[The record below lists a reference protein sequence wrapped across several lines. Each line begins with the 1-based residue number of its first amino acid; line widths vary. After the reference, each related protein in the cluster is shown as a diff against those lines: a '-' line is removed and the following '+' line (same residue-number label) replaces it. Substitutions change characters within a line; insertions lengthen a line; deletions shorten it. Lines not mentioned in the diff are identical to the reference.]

1 MQSCVEFS
9 QTNAQ
14 LLKTAKGIMFLGQ
27 GLAEAV
33 AQEGCLKMKELSYLH
48 CQCFALSNIVNNFFN
63 YVIINP
69 GTPAIFV
76 VIDSSPED
84 KRVSLSTMRKL
95 MAKQVNL
102 LGIIITDC
110 TDAETLQL
118 FSDFVG
124 GDQSRIC

>member
-1 MQSCVEFS
+1 
-9 QTNAQ
+9 
-14 LLKTAKGIMFLGQ
+14 
-27 GLAEAV
+27 
-33 AQEGCLKMKELSYLH
+33 MKELSYLH

-63 YVIINP
+63 YVIITP

-110 TDAETLQL
+110 TDAETQQL
-118 FSDFVG
+118 FNDFVG